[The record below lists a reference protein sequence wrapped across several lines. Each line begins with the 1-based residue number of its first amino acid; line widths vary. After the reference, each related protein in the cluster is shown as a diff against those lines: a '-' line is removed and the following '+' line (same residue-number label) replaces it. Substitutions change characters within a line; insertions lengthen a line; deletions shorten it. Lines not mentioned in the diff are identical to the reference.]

1 MFKKILVIAPLLFLF
16 MTSATAQNLEDY
28 IGLVE
33 NSINNVEKL
42 IPLDSVLSRSF
53 GTDPEVFIKYSLI
66 YIDLATEL
74 DSIEGAAKKAMN
86 IQSVLVYTKKNPKK
100 AIDIINGVLLQKN
113 KIKDSFLLGGLYLK
127 KGVSNSKLDLKAA
140 ITDYN
145 EALRN
150 FAINDSIHR
159 ADVYLYRGHANS
171 YLGSF
176 VAAGDDYDNAYSYYE
191 SLEDYDYMLR
201 AQQGKITMFSLHG
214 FFDLARKERDDLIEK
229 LIELNRTEF
238 LATEY
243 YNQSLDYQKIGNR
256 QLQLEFLLKARKFQ
270 NDSQKNMM
278 YVNIHSKLAEYYST
292 NKDLKKAK
300 EQIDLIEPYL
310 SEIRGDRFA
319 ELSYNG
325 AKSSYL
331 MAIGDLDSSLDF
343 AQIKLENAVSLG
355 IEDEIMGS
363 HLMLS
368 EIYRKRGD
376 FEKSLENKDQYSRM
390 RDSLYYRSNA
400 NSLAYYQSLLDIQE
414 KEKEFA
420 KQNLDLRLLERD
432 SETFKNLMFF
442 VSLAIMLLFGIV
454 LLYRN
459 RQNLNSKKNLQEVFS
474 QKLLVSQEKER
485 RRISKDLHDGIG
497 QQLLLIKNKLIL
509 MGDQETKEMVDMTI
523 DEIRNISQDLHP
535 FALQELGITRAIEH
549 TLQRIDENTTLFI
562 SSEIDNIDDLF
573 SPEEEVNIYR
583 IVQESLSNIIK
594 HANAEA
600 SKVLVKK
607 YTKNITIS
615 IKDNGVGFDFPEKYQ
630 DKKSLGLK
638 TLLERTKF
646 LKGQMKVISKKE
658 NGTLLEFKLP
668 IQ

>member
-1 MFKKILVIAPLLFLF
+1 MFKKILIIAPLLFLF
-16 MTSATAQNLEDY
+16 ITSTTAQNLEDY
-28 IGLVE
+28 IDLAE
-33 NSINNVEKL
+33 SSSNNIEKL
-42 IPLDSVLSRSF
+42 ISLDSVLSKSF
-53 GTDPEVFIKYSLI
+53 RTDPEVFIKYSLI
-66 YIDLATEL
+66 YIDLAKEL

-86 IQSVLVYTKKNPKK
+86 LQRVLVYTKKDPKK
-100 AIDIINGVLLQKN
+100 AIKIINGVLAHKY
-113 KIKDSFLLGGLYLK
+113 KIKDSFLLGGLYLR
-127 KGVSNSKLDLKAA
+127 KGVANSKLNLKAS
-140 ITDYN
+140 ISDYN
-145 EALRN
+145 EALLN

-159 ADVYLYRGHANS
+159 ADAYLYRGHAHS
-171 YLGSF
+171 YLGDF
-176 VAAGDDYDNAYSYYE
+176 VAAGDDYDIAYTYYE

-214 FFDLARKERDDLIEK
+214 FYDLARKERDALIEK

-243 YNQSLDYQKIGNR
+243 YNQSLDYQKTGNSEL
-256 QLQLEFLLKARKFQ
+256 QLQFLLKAKTFQ
-270 NDSQKNMM
+270 NDSQMNVM
-278 YVNIHSKLAEYYST
+278 YINIHSELAEYYST
-292 NKDLKKAK
+292 NNDLKKAK

-310 SEIRGDRFA
+310 SQILEDRFA

-325 AKSSYL
+325 AKSRYL

-343 AQIKLENAVSLG
+343 AQIKLENSISLG

-368 EIYRKRGD
+368 EIYRKTGD

-400 NSLAYYQSLLDIQE
+400 NSLAYYQSLFDIQE
-414 KEKEFA
+414 KEKELA
-420 KQNLDLRLLERD
+420 KQNLNIRLLEKD
-432 SETFKNLMFF
+432 SQTFKNLMFF
-442 VSLAIMLLFGIV
+442 VSLAIMLLFGII

-509 MGDQETKEMVDMTI
+509 VGDQETKEMVDMTI

-607 YTKNITIS
+607 YTNNITIS
-615 IKDNGVGFDFPEKYQ
+615 IKDNGAGFNFPEKYQ
-630 DKKSLGLK
+630 DEKSLGLK

-646 LKGQMKVISKKE
+646 LKGHMKVISKKE
-658 NGTLLEFKLP
+658 SGTLIEFKFP
-668 IQ
+668 IL

>member
-1 MFKKILVIAPLLFLF
+1 MLNKILVIVPLLFLF
-16 MTSATAQNLEDY
+16 ITSTTAQNLEDY
-28 IGLVE
+28 IDLAK
-33 NSINNVEKL
+33 SSANNVEKL
-42 IPLDSVLSRSF
+42 ISLDSVLSKSF
-53 GTDPEVFIKYSLI
+53 RTDPDIFIEYSLS
-66 YIDLATEL
+66 YIDLAKTL

-86 IQSVLVYTKKNPKK
+86 VQNILVNIKKDPKK
-100 AIDIINGVLLQKN
+100 AVKIINGVLLRKDE
-113 KIKDSFLLGGLYLK
+113 IRDSFLLGGLYLK
-127 KGVSNSKLDLKAA
+127 KGMANSKLDLKRS
-140 ITDYN
+140 IMDFS
-145 EALRN
+145 EAMRN
-150 FAINDSIHR
+150 FAVKDSIHR
-159 ADVYLYRGHANS
+159 ADAYLYRGHAYS
-171 YLGSF
+171 YLGDF
-176 VAAGDDYDNAYSYYE
+176 VAAGNDYDKAYNYYK
-191 SLEDYDYMLR
+191 SLEDDDYMLR

-214 FFDLARKERDDLIEK
+214 FYDLARNERDALIGK

-243 YNQSLDYQKIGNR
+243 YNQSLDYQKIGNH
-256 QLQLEFLLKARKFQ
+256 QLQLQFLLKANKYQ
-270 NDSQKNMM
+270 NDGQKNTM
-278 YVNIHSKLAEYYST
+278 YFNIHSKLMEYYSA
-292 NKDLKKAK
+292 NNNLRRAK
-300 EQIDLIEPYL
+300 EELDLIEPYL
-310 SEIRGDRFA
+310 SQILGDRFA

-343 AQIKLENAVSLG
+343 AQIKLEIADSLG

-368 EIYRKRGD
+368 EIYRKIGD
-376 FEKSLENKDQYSRM
+376 YEMSLESKDRYSKM
-390 RDSLYYRSNA
+390 RDSLYYRSNT
-400 NSLAYYQSLLDIQE
+400 NSLAYYKSRYDIQE
-414 KEKEFA
+414 KEKEFS
-420 KQNLDLRLLERD
+420 KQKSDIRLLEKD

-459 RQNLNSKKNLQEVFS
+459 RQNLNSKKKLQEVFS
-474 QKLLVSQEKER
+474 QKLLVSQEEER

-509 MGDQETKEMVDMTI
+509 IGDQETKKMVDMTI
-523 DEIRNISQDLHP
+523 DEIRNISRDLHP

-607 YTKNITIS
+607 YTNNITIS
-615 IKDNGVGFDFPEKYQ
+615 IKDNGVGFDFPAKYQ

-658 NGTLLEFKLP
+658 NGTLIEFKFP